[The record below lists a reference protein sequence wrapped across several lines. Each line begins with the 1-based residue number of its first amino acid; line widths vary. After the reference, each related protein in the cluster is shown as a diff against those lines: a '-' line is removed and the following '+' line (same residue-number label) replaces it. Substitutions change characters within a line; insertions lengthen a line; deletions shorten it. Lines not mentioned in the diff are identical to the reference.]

1 MEEDHLNITIV
12 TALLLILGIK
22 MEICSDIDTMYLR
35 SITGDG
41 KDLIVKQDR
50 YKPVSRLL

>member
-50 YKPVSRLL
+50 YKPFSRLL